1 MWVECQ
7 GVGLT
12 GEPHAV
18 DEIPGSTSTPAVDG
32 VDQTGAAKERLN
44 DVHPNTE
51 LGRDDLN

>member
-1 MWVECQ
+1 M
-7 GVGLT
+7 
-12 GEPHAV
+12 